1 MLFEMLWIPVTLTA
15 AAAQTARNALQKNL
29 TATLGT
35 AGATFVRFLYGVPF
49 ALLFLAAVAAALGT
63 MPPLP
68 GIRALVWTAGGGLA
82 QVVATGLM
90 LVSMQ
95 RRSFAVTIATLKT
108 EPVLVALFGFLAL
121 GDRLTYGGGL
131 GIVIAT
137 VGVVITSLV
146 PARDEPRRLDLT
158 SLLLG
163 LASGALFAISAV
175 GFRGAILSLAGASPL
190 LAATTILAVALTMQA
205 LALALWLM
213 ATAPEVLVATARQWR
228 ASLLAG
234 ASGAVA
240 SQFWF
245 LGFALTTA
253 ANVRTL
259 ALVEVVFAQLVSGR
273 MLRETVHRREAFG
286 MALIM
291 LGVAILLLAG

>member
-1 MLFEMLWIPVTLTA
+1 MLFETLWIPVTLTA

-35 AGATFVRFLYGVPF
+35 AGATFVRFLYGLPF
-49 ALLFLAAVAAALGT
+49 ALVLLAAVAVALRAV
-63 MPPLP
+63 PPLP
-68 GIRALVWTAGGGLA
+68 GARALVWTACGGLT

-121 GDRLTYGGGL
+121 GDRLSFGGAL

-137 VGVVITSLV
+137 VGVVITSLM
-146 PARDEPRRLDLT
+146 PASDDARRLDVA
-158 SLLLG
+158 SLALG

-175 GFRGAILSLAGASPL
+175 AFRGAILSLAPASPL
-190 LAATTILAVALTMQA
+190 LAATTILAAALTLQAVALA
-205 LALALWLM
+205 GWLAL
-213 ATAPEVLVATARQWR
+213 TARGVLIATAREWR
-228 ASLLAG
+228 TSLLAG
-234 ASGAVA
+234 ASGAFA

-259 ALVEVVFAQLVSGR
+259 ALVEVLFAQVVSGR
-273 MLRETVHRREAFG
+273 LLRETVRQREAFG
-286 MALIM
+286 MALIV
-291 LGVAILLLAG
+291 LGVAILLLH